1 MNFKDFEKSKVY
13 LISFSEHIRDRM
25 SALRLNRQITIGF
38 AMMLLLM
45 LLIGGF
51 SIFSIFKLSEAASNI
66 EGRYKTLSSL
76 FAYDQ
81 DSSQGYLANELF
93 VDAIKISDDQLK
105 FAYIN
110 IFTMVGIALLFGGLL
125 TLIVLRIITKPIFHL
140 VNAAKAVA
148 SGDYSY
154 RVRNL
159 MGSVEISTLIDAF
172 NNMLMNIEQNKN
184 ELEKKNEE
192 NLELLQSI
200 VKFNEI
206 LEERIEEATTEI
218 REKQEELIKTEKLAT
233 IGELATGIAHEVR
246 NPLSGIAIALE
257 MMRDD
262 TTNPEHKQTCTDILQ
277 EIDRLDRII
286 RELLKLGRP
295 SRLNLIECSP
305 NEIVDRALSLVSFR
319 AREKG
324 IVVEKRLGCRELFF
338 VDYEQI
344 EQVVLNLLINGIE
357 AINGFPATL
366 TVETASS
373 NGYVRISVS
382 DTGSG
387 ISEEDMEKIFRP
399 YYSTKDIGTG
409 LGLSI
414 TSNIVETHKG
424 KVRVSSD
431 KEKGSTF
438 TILIPSDLKV

>member
-125 TLIVLRIITKPIFHL
+125 TLIVPRIITKPIFHL

-206 LEERIEEATTEI
+206 LEERIDEATTEI

-295 SRLNLIECSP
+295 SKLNLIECSP

-399 YYSTKDIGTG
+399 YYSTKDMGTG

>member
-1 MNFKDFEKSKVY
+1 MKFKD
-13 LISFSEHIRDRM
+13 LIESRIRFGLVRPVAERM
-25 SALRLNRQITIGF
+25 SALKLNRQITIGF
-38 AMMLLLM
+38 AMMLVLM

-51 SIFSIFKLSEAASNI
+51 SIFSIFKLSKAASNI

-81 DSSQGYLANELF
+81 DSSQGYLANQLLL
-93 VDAIKISDDQLK
+93 DAIKISDDQLK
-105 FAYIN
+105 LAYIN
-110 IFTMVGIALLFGGLL
+110 IFTMVGIALVFGGLL
-125 TLIVLRIITKPIFHL
+125 TVIVPRIITKPVFHL

-148 SGDYSY
+148 SGNYSY
-154 RVRNL
+154 RVENL
-159 MGSVEISTLIDAF
+159 RGSVEISTLIEAF
-172 NNMLMNIEQNKN
+172 NNMLRNIERNKN
-184 ELEKKNEE
+184 ELETKNEE
-192 NLELLQSI
+192 NVKLLESI

-206 LEERIEEATTEI
+206 LEQRIEEATTEI
-218 REKQEELIKTEKLAT
+218 REKQEELIKSEKLAT

-257 MMRDD
+257 IMRDD
-262 TTNPEHKQTCTDILQ
+262 TENPEHRQTCADILK

-295 SRLNLIECSP
+295 SELNLIECSP
-305 NEIVDRALSLVSFR
+305 NEIVERALSLVSFR

-324 IVVEKRLGCRELFF
+324 IAIEKRLGCSELFC

-357 AINGFPATL
+357 AINGFPAKL
-366 TVETASS
+366 AVETASS
-373 NGYVRISVS
+373 NGYIAISVS

-387 ISEEDMEKIFRP
+387 IPEEDMDKIFRP
-399 YYSTKDIGTG
+399 YYSTKELGTG

-414 TSNIVETHKG
+414 TSNIVEIHKG
-424 KVRVSSD
+424 KIEVSSNR
-431 KEKGSTF
+431 ESGTTF
-438 TILIPSDLKV
+438 TILIPSDLRV

>member
-1 MNFKDFEKSKVY
+1 MNIEKFERSKLY
-13 LISFSEHIRDRM
+13 LSLSEYIGGRT
-25 SALRLNRQITIGF
+25 SALKLNRQITIGF
-38 AMMLLLM
+38 AMMLVLM

-51 SIFSIFKLSEAASNI
+51 SIFSIYKLSKAASNI

-81 DSSQGYLANELF
+81 DSSQGYLANQML

-110 IFTMVGIALLFGGLL
+110 IFTMVGIALLFGGIL
-125 TLIVLRIITKPIFHL
+125 TLIVPRIITKPIFHL

-148 SGDYSY
+148 LGDYSY
-154 RVRNL
+154 RVKNQ

-172 NNMLMNIEQNKN
+172 NNMLTNIEHNKN

-192 NLELLQSI
+192 NLDLLKSI

-206 LEERIEEATTEI
+206 LEERIEVATKEI
-218 REKQEELIKTEKLAT
+218 REKQEELIRSEKLAI

-262 TTNPEHKQTCTDILQ
+262 TTNPEHAQTCADILQ

-305 NEIVDRALSLVSFR
+305 NEIVDRVLSLVSFR

-324 IVVEKRLGCRELFF
+324 IIIEKRLCCTESFF

-344 EQVVLNLLINGIE
+344 EQVILNLLINGIE
-357 AINGFPATL
+357 AMSGFPATL

-373 NGYVRISVS
+373 NGYISISVS

-387 ISEEDMEKIFRP
+387 IPEEHMEKIFHP
-399 YYSTKDIGTG
+399 YYSTKEMGTG

-424 KVRVSSD
+424 KIRVSSD
-431 KEKGSTF
+431 REKGSTF
-438 TILIPSDLKV
+438 TVLIPSDLSA

>member
-1 MNFKDFEKSKVY
+1 MNVKHFLKSKGY
-13 LISFSEHIRDRM
+13 LGFSNNISDRV
-25 SALRLNRQITIGF
+25 SALKLNRQITVGF
-38 AMMLLLM
+38 AMMLILM

-51 SIFSIFKLSEAASNI
+51 SIFSIYKLRRVASNI

-76 FAYDQ
+76 FAYDP
-81 DSSQGYLANELF
+81 DSSQGYLANEML

-110 IFTMVGIALLFGGLL
+110 IFTMVGIGLLFGGLL
-125 TLIVLRIITKPIFHL
+125 TLIVPRIITKPIFHL

-154 RVRNL
+154 RVKNL

-172 NNMLMNIEQNKN
+172 NNMLTNIEQNKN

-192 NLELLQSI
+192 NLALLESI

-206 LEERIEEATTEI
+206 LEQRIEEATKEI
-218 REKQEELIKTEKLAT
+218 REKQEELIKSEQLAT

-262 TTNPEHKQTCTDILQ
+262 TKNPEHKQTCADILQ

-295 SRLNLIECSP
+295 SKLNLIECSP
-305 NEIVDRALSLVSFR
+305 NEILDRALSLVSFR

-324 IVVEKRLGCRELFF
+324 IAIEKRLDCSELFF
-338 VDYEQI
+338 VDYQQI

-357 AINGFPATL
+357 AINGFPAKL

-373 NGYVRISVS
+373 DGYVRISVS

-387 ISEEDMEKIFRP
+387 ISEDNIEKIFRP
-399 YYSTKDIGTG
+399 YYSTKEMGTG

-414 TSNIVETHKG
+414 TNNIVETHKG
-424 KVRVSSD
+424 KIRVSSD

-438 TILIPSDLKV
+438 TIWIPRDLKV

>member
-1 MNFKDFEKSKVY
+1 MNVKHFLKSKGY
-13 LISFSEHIRDRM
+13 LGFSNNISDRV
-25 SALRLNRQITIGF
+25 SALKLNRQITVGF
-38 AMMLLLM
+38 AMMLILM

-51 SIFSIFKLSEAASNI
+51 SIFSIYKLRRVASNI

-76 FAYDQ
+76 FAYDP
-81 DSSQGYLANELF
+81 DSSQGYLANEML

-110 IFTMVGIALLFGGLL
+110 IFTMVGIGLLFGCLL
-125 TLIVLRIITKPIFHL
+125 TLIVPRIITKPIFHL

-154 RVRNL
+154 RVKNL

-172 NNMLMNIEQNKN
+172 NNMLTNIEQNKN

-192 NLELLQSI
+192 NLALLESI

-206 LEERIEEATTEI
+206 LEQRIEEATKEI
-218 REKQEELIKTEKLAT
+218 REKQEELIKSEQLAT

-262 TTNPEHKQTCTDILQ
+262 TKNPEHKQTCADILQ

-295 SRLNLIECSP
+295 SKLNLIECSP
-305 NEIVDRALSLVSFR
+305 NEILDRALTLVSFR

-324 IVVEKRLGCRELFF
+324 IAIEKRLDCSELFF
-338 VDYEQI
+338 VDYQQI

-357 AINGFPATL
+357 AINGFPAKL

-373 NGYVRISVS
+373 DGYVRISVS

-387 ISEEDMEKIFRP
+387 ISEDNIEKIFRP
-399 YYSTKDIGTG
+399 YYSTKEMGTG

-414 TSNIVETHKG
+414 TNNIVETHKG
-424 KVRVSSD
+424 KIRVSSD

-438 TILIPSDLKV
+438 TIWIPRDLKV

>member
-1 MNFKDFEKSKVY
+1 MSFKDFDKSKLY
-13 LISFSEHIRDRM
+13 LSLSGHIRDRM

-81 DSSQGYLANELF
+81 DSSQGYLANQLF

-125 TLIVLRIITKPIFHL
+125 TLIVPRIITKPIFRL

-206 LEERIEEATTEI
+206 LEERIEQASKEI
-218 REKQEELIKTEKLAT
+218 REKHEELIKSEKLAT

-257 MMRDD
+257 LMRDD

-295 SRLNLIECSP
+295 SKLNLIECSP

-373 NGYVRISVS
+373 NGYIKISVS

-399 YYSTKDIGTG
+399 YYSTKDMGTG

-424 KVRVSSD
+424 KVRVLSD

>member
-1 MNFKDFEKSKVY
+1 MKFKDFVKPKVR
-13 LISFSEHIRDRM
+13 LGLSRHIRDRM
-25 SALRLNRQITIGF
+25 SALKLNRQITIGF
-38 AMMLLLM
+38 ATMLILM

-51 SIFSIFKLSEAASNI
+51 SIFSIYKLSKAASNI

-81 DSSQGYLANELF
+81 DSSQGYLAKQMLM
-93 VDAIKISDDQLK
+93 DAIKISDDQLK
-105 FAYIN
+105 LAYIN

-125 TLIVLRIITKPIFHL
+125 TLIVPRIITRPIFLL

-154 RVRNL
+154 RVKSL
-159 MGSVEISTLIDAF
+159 MGSVEISALINAF

-192 NLELLQSI
+192 NLKLLQSI
-200 VKFNEI
+200 VKFNEV
-206 LEERIEEATTEI
+206 LEERIEVSTKEI
-218 REKQEELIKTEKLAT
+218 REKQEELIKSEKLAT

-257 MMRDD
+257 IMRDD
-262 TTNPEHKQTCTDILQ
+262 TKNPEHKQTCADILK

-295 SRLNLIECSP
+295 SELNLIECSP
-305 NEIVDRALSLVSFR
+305 NEIVERALSLVSFR
-319 AREKG
+319 AREKS
-324 IVVEKRLGCRELFF
+324 IVIEKRLECGELFF

-344 EQVVLNLLINGIE
+344 EQVVLNLLINGVE
-357 AINGFPATL
+357 AINGFPAKL
-366 TVETASS
+366 TIETASS
-373 NGYVRISVS
+373 NGYIRISVS

-387 ISEEDMEKIFRP
+387 ISEEDMDKIFRP
-399 YYSTKDIGTG
+399 YYSTKAMGTG

-414 TSNIVETHKG
+414 TNNIVEIHKG
-424 KVRVSSD
+424 KIRVSSD
-431 KEKGSTF
+431 KEEGTTF
-438 TILIPSDLKV
+438 TILIPSDLKA

>member
-1 MNFKDFEKSKVY
+1 MNFKDFVKSRVRLGLSK
-13 LISFSEHIRDRM
+13 HIADRM
-25 SALRLNRQITIGF
+25 SALKLNRQITIGF
-38 AMMLLLM
+38 AMMLILM

-51 SIFSIFKLSEAASNI
+51 SIFSIYKLSKAASNI

-76 FAYDQ
+76 FPYDR
-81 DSSQGYLANELF
+81 DSSQGYLANQMLVE
-93 VDAIKISDDQLK
+93 AIKISDDQLK

-110 IFTMVGIALLFGGLL
+110 IFTMVGIALLFGGVL
-125 TLIVLRIITKPIFHL
+125 TLIVPRIITKPIFQL

-154 RVRNL
+154 RVKNL
-159 MGSVEISTLIDAF
+159 MGSIEISTLMDAF
-172 NNMLMNIEQNKN
+172 NNMLMNIEQNRN

-192 NLELLQSI
+192 NLKLLQSI

-206 LEERIEEATTEI
+206 LEERIEEATKEI
-218 REKQEELIKTEKLAT
+218 REKQEELIKSEKLAT

-257 MMRDD
+257 IMRDD
-262 TTNPEHKQTCTDILQ
+262 TENAEHKETCTDILK

-295 SRLNLIECSP
+295 SKLNLIECSP
-305 NEIVDRALSLVSFR
+305 NEIVERALSLVSFS

-324 IVVEKRLGCRELFF
+324 IVIEKRLNCTELFF

-344 EQVVLNLLINGIE
+344 EQVILNLLINGIE
-357 AINGFPATL
+357 AINGFPAKL
-366 TVETASS
+366 TVETGSS
-373 NGYVRISVS
+373 NGYIEISVS

-387 ISEEDMEKIFRP
+387 ISEEDMDKIFRP
-399 YYSTKDIGTG
+399 YYSTKEMGTG

-414 TSNIVETHKG
+414 TNNIVEIHKG
-424 KVRVSSD
+424 KIRVSSD
-431 KEKGSTF
+431 KEEGTTF

>member
-1 MNFKDFEKSKVY
+1 MNVKHFLKSKGY
-13 LISFSEHIRDRM
+13 LGFSNNISDRV
-25 SALRLNRQITIGF
+25 SALKLNRQITVGF
-38 AMMLLLM
+38 AMMLILM

-51 SIFSIFKLSEAASNI
+51 SIFSIYKLRRVASNI

-76 FAYDQ
+76 FAYDP
-81 DSSQGYLANELF
+81 DSSQGYLANEML

-110 IFTMVGIALLFGGLL
+110 IFTMVGIGLLFGCLL
-125 TLIVLRIITKPIFHL
+125 TLIVPRIITKPIFHL

-154 RVRNL
+154 RVKNL

-172 NNMLMNIEQNKN
+172 NNMLTNIEQNKN

-192 NLELLQSI
+192 NLALLESI

-206 LEERIEEATTEI
+206 LEQRIEEATKEI
-218 REKQEELIKTEKLAT
+218 REKQEELIKSEQLAT

-262 TTNPEHKQTCTDILQ
+262 TKNPEHKQTCADILQ

-295 SRLNLIECSP
+295 SKLNLIECSP
-305 NEIVDRALSLVSFR
+305 NEILDRALSLVSFR

-324 IVVEKRLGCRELFF
+324 IAIEKRLDCSELFF
-338 VDYEQI
+338 VDYQQI

-357 AINGFPATL
+357 AINGFPAKL

-373 NGYVRISVS
+373 DGYVRISVS

-387 ISEEDMEKIFRP
+387 ISEDNIEKIFRP
-399 YYSTKDIGTG
+399 YYSTKEMGTG

-414 TSNIVETHKG
+414 TNNIVETHKG
-424 KVRVSSD
+424 KIRVSSD

-438 TILIPSDLKV
+438 TIWIPRDLKV

>member
-1 MNFKDFEKSKVY
+1 MKVKDFVKSKVY
-13 LISFSEHIRDRM
+13 WGFSEYIGEGM
-25 SALRLNRQITIGF
+25 SALKLNRQITIGF
-38 AMMLLLM
+38 AMMLILM

-51 SIFSIFKLSEAASNI
+51 SIFSLYKLSRATSNI

-76 FAYDQ
+76 FAYDP
-81 DSSQGYLANELF
+81 DSSQGYLANEML

-110 IFTMVGIALLFGGLL
+110 IFTMVGVGLLFGGLL
-125 TLIVLRIITKPIFHL
+125 TLVVPRIITKPIFHL

-154 RVRNL
+154 RVKNL

-206 LEERIEEATTEI
+206 LEERIEEATKEI

-262 TTNPEHKQTCTDILQ
+262 TRNPDHKQTCADILQ

-295 SRLNLIECSP
+295 SKLNLIECSP

-319 AREKG
+319 VREKG
-324 IVVEKRLGCRELFF
+324 IVIEKRLDCSEPFL
-338 VDYEQI
+338 VDYQQI

-357 AINGFPATL
+357 AINGFPAKL
-366 TVETASS
+366 TVETALSD
-373 NGYVRISVS
+373 GYVRISVS

-387 ISEEDMEKIFRP
+387 IPEADIEKIFRP
-399 YYSTKDIGTG
+399 YYSTKEMGTG

-414 TSNIVETHKG
+414 TNNIVETHKG
-424 KVRVSSD
+424 KIQVSTD
-431 KEKGSTF
+431 NERGSTF
-438 TILIPSDLKV
+438 TILIPRDLKV

>member
-1 MNFKDFEKSKVY
+1 MKFKDFVRSKVY
-13 LISFSEHIRDRM
+13 VGFSEHIGDRM
-25 SALRLNRQITIGF
+25 SALKLNRQITIGF
-38 AMMLLLM
+38 AMMLILM

-51 SIFSIFKLSEAASNI
+51 SIFSIYKLSRAASNI

-76 FAYDQ
+76 FAYDP
-81 DSSQGYLANELF
+81 DSSQGYLSNEML

-105 FAYIN
+105 FAYMN
-110 IFTMVGIALLFGGLL
+110 IFTMVGIGLLFGGLL
-125 TLIVLRIITKPIFHL
+125 TLIVPRIITKPIFHL

-154 RVRNL
+154 RVKNR

-206 LEERIEEATTEI
+206 LEERIEEATKEI
-218 REKQEELIKTEKLAT
+218 REKQEELIKSEQLAT

-262 TTNPEHKQTCTDILQ
+262 TKNPEHKQTCTDILQ

-295 SRLNLIECSP
+295 SKLNLIECSP

-324 IVVEKRLGCRELFF
+324 IVIEKRLDCSEHFL
-338 VDYEQI
+338 VDYQQI

-357 AINGFPATL
+357 AINGFPAKL
-366 TVETASS
+366 TVETASCD
-373 NGYVRISVS
+373 GYVRISVS

-387 ISEEDMEKIFRP
+387 ISEDNIEKIFRP
-399 YYSTKDIGTG
+399 YYSTKEMGTG

-424 KVRVSSD
+424 KIRVSSD
-431 KEKGSTF
+431 IEKGSTF
-438 TILIPSDLKV
+438 TILIPRDLKV